1 MRRKR
6 KKNGRNSKMIM
17 AKDFPKLIMDNKSKS
32 KMLKEH
38 LNNKKITPKPQ
49 TLVYY
54 VCTVENQRIT
64 RREKSLLK

>member
-6 KKNGRNSKMIM
+6 KKNKRNSKMIV

-38 LNNKKITPKPQ
+38 LNNKK
-49 TLVYY
+49 
-54 VCTVENQRIT
+54 
-64 RREKSLLK
+64 

>member
-6 KKNGRNSKMIM
+6 KKNRRNSKMIM

-38 LNNKKITPKPQ
+38 LNNKENNTKTPNLGILCLHCRKPKN
-49 TLVYY
+49 
-54 VCTVENQRIT
+54 NQER
-64 RREKSLLK
+64 KKPS